1 MAWVVRNI
9 ERIMIVSGVLTLT
22 MVYATI
28 APDSASRSSFGATID
43 GPAGDLVVRN
53 WGALIGLIGAMLVY
67 AARRPPLR
75 PLALTVAGLSKA
87 VFVILVLS
95 NGTRF
100 LGYQAGLAAI
110 VDSVWVMVFAVYLIA
125 TRPAPSP
132 DRFR

>member
-28 APDSASRSSFGATID
+28 APDSASRSNFGATID

-100 LGYQAGLAAI
+100 LGYQAGLAVM
-110 VDSVWVMVFAVYLIA
+110 VDSVWVMLFVAYLIA
-125 TRPAPSP
+125 TRPPPSP